1 MDLIKDSIWSR
12 FFPGIELAH
21 AVSALVQRPHFQFRR
36 PREFLKYT
44 FSPGVGMFEAGVL
57 DNLICANRY
66 QHCWGEGGAP
76 G

>member
-1 MDLIKDSIWSR
+1 MLFLPLCS
-12 FFPGIELAH
+12 AH
-21 AVSALVQRPHFQFRR
+21 TSNSEDQG
-36 PREFLKYT
+36 EFLKYT